1 MRSLLF
7 SFCLSLT
14 LLACAPWQRGESA
27 VFDETVPTDIPT
39 DTPTEIPTDISDLR
53 AARWHLLRAI
63 EGQALDQAQRSQE
76 DLDRAF
82 RILADLDEH
91 DTATDTTEAASL
103 GIAIEKAYLDLL
115 PQLEHFSDDSPL
127 VLLLEGLSEETI
139 EDLPPDAAPLVR
151 IHQLSRR
158 CDIPID
164 ANARVAASIHFFQTR
179 GRQTFSTWMRRSGRF
194 NSLIIDI
201 LRRENLP
208 TDLFYLAMIES
219 GFNPKAY
226 SQARAVGLWQFM
238 AHTGQMVGLN
248 RTHWVDERRDPIKS
262 TVGAARHLQDLFRRF
277 SDWRLALAAY
287 NSGAGRV
294 NRAIANA
301 GTRDFWQLEVPRET
315 KNYVPLFMA
324 AAIIAKEPQLFG
336 FELEEFEAAFA
347 YEEVTLPKKWPYVD
361 LVAAAKILDI
371 KYAALRDLN
380 PELRQAITPPGA
392 PPYRLRV
399 PPDKGALFLEK
410 YARLPSAQKAAVYQ
424 YEVQYGD
431 NISTIAKAF
440 GINTRTI
447 AAANSLKTPNLI
459 RPKQILY
466 IPAAPGIELSASKG
480 RDRTQRT
487 YTVRPGDSLDRIAR
501 QNGVRLR
508 DLMRWNKLDKTLIT
522 PGQKL
527 VLWNLQP
534 RRPAPTISGGKGRKI
549 YTVHPG
555 DTLWDL
561 AQRFKIS
568 VNDLQTWNGLN
579 NAIIKPGQQLAI
591 VDKSVYTVV
600 QGDTLYSIARK
611 FGREPN
617 EIARQNNISLSSTLL
632 AGTTLQIPK

>member
-1 MRSLLF
+1 MRPLLF
-7 SFCLSLT
+7 SSFLSLT
-14 LLACAPWQRGESA
+14 LLACAPWQQRESA
-27 VFDETVPTDIPT
+27 VFDETAPTEYPIT
-39 DTPTEIPTDISDLR
+39 DTTDATDLR

-63 EGQALDQAQRSQE
+63 EGQAIGQAQRSQL

-91 DTATDTTEAASL
+91 DTTIDTAQAASL
-103 GIAIEKAYLDLL
+103 GVAIEKAYLDLL
-115 PQLEHFSDDSPL
+115 PHLENFSENSPL
-127 VLLLEGLSEETI
+127 VLLLEGLSEEKI

-179 GRQTFSTWMRRSGRF
+179 GRQTFTTWMRRSGRF
-194 NSLIIDI
+194 NSLIVDI

-208 TDLFYLAMIES
+208 TDLLYLAMIES

-226 SQARAVGLWQFM
+226 SRARAVGLWQFM
-238 AHTGQMVGLN
+238 SHTGRMVGLN

-262 TVGAARHLQDLFRRF
+262 TVGAARHLQDLFRQF

-294 NRAIANA
+294 GRAITKA
-301 GTRDFWQLEVPRET
+301 GTRDFWQLELPRET
-315 KNYVPLFMA
+315 RNYVPLFMA

-336 FELEEFEAAFA
+336 FELEEFEPAFA
-347 YEEVTLPKKWPYVD
+347 YEAVTLPKNWPYVD

-392 PPYRLRV
+392 RQPYSLRV
-399 PPDKGALFLEK
+399 PPGKRALFLEK
-410 YARLPSAQKAAVYQ
+410 YAQLPSAQKAAVYQ
-424 YEVQYGD
+424 YEVQSGD
-431 NISTIAKAF
+431 NISGIAKAF
-440 GINTRTI
+440 GISTRTI
-447 AAANSLKTPNLI
+447 AAANSLKNPNLI

-466 IPAAPGIELSASKG
+466 IPAAPGIEISAGK
-480 RDRTQRT
+480 DADQTQLT
-487 YTVRPGDSLDRIAR
+487 YTVRPGDSLSRIAR
-501 QNGVRLR
+501 RNGVRLR
-508 DLMRWNKLDKTLIT
+508 DLMRWNKLDRTLIT

-527 VLWNLQP
+527 VLWKLQP
-534 RRPAPTISGGKGRKI
+534 RRSAPTITNGKGSKT
-549 YTVHPG
+549 YTVQSG

-561 AQRFKIS
+561 ARRFEVS
-568 VNDLQTWNGLN
+568 VNDLQTWNGLS
-579 NAIIKPGQQLAI
+579 NATIKPGQQLAI

-600 QGDTLYSIARK
+600 KGDTLYSIARK
-611 FGREPN
+611 FGLEARA
-617 EIARQNNISLSSTLL
+617 IARQNNISLSSTLL
-632 AGTTLQIPK
+632 AGTTLRIPK